1 MNYLIKDKKM
11 EFASVPVIDTWR
23 AMEKLGI
30 LNNILPAIFVYTPLE
45 AYKATFLGKLTHPFH
60 FWFY

>member
-30 LNNILPAIFVYTPLE
+30 QNNILLDILNSQ
-45 AYKATFLGKLTHPFH
+45 KRGKLQEVSLAS
-60 FWFY
+60 